1 MQDDLPASVQ
11 RSLLSLVFSSLGVEL
26 TILLA
31 LAGMLSLVMA
41 TLIVTRGR
49 GPLAG
54 AALVM
59 IAAVPMLIGIFTGL
73 QGAIA
78 TFIVIAQ
85 SAMTPKPAE
94 LAEGPFRALMAPL
107 AGILAGCPGGLVALV
122 GSLIR
127 TLAARPEQGSI
138 VDAGTDHRGAGE

>member
-1 MQDDLPASVQ
+1 MQDDFPAPVRHSF
-11 RSLLSLVFSSLGVEL
+11 LSLFFSSLGIEL
-26 TILLA
+26 TLLLA

-59 IAAVPMLIGIFTGL
+59 IAAVPMLIGILAGL

-85 SAMTPKPAE
+85 SAVTPKPAE
-94 LAEGPFRALMAPL
+94 LGAGTLQALMAPL
-107 AGILAGCPGGLVALV
+107 AGILAGGPGCLVALV

-127 TLAARPEQGSI
+127 ALASRSEHGSI
-138 VDAGTDHRGAGE
+138 VDAGSDHRGAGE